1 MRPWY
6 LQLRE
11 GRLALRE
18 TALCLALLA
27 AWLIVAPLGFWLSG
41 GVGLV
46 AASVAAL
53 VCAAAAAAALAVS
66 ELSRISAG
74 PLVGLLASIGIRMGV
89 PLLFVLAI
97 QLHGGVLTRAGVVYY
112 VVLFYLLALVVEV
125 PLSIAPGHNRPG
137 CSSTA
142 SNSV

>member
-1 MRPWY
+1 M
-6 LQLRE
+6 
-11 GRLALRE
+11 
-18 TALCLALLA
+18 
-27 AWLIVAPLGFWLSG
+27 
-41 GVGLV
+41 
-46 AASVAAL
+46 
-53 VCAAAAAAALAVS
+53 
-66 ELSRISAG
+66 
-74 PLVGLLASIGIRMGV
+74 RMGV

-125 PLSIAPGHNRPG
+125 PLSIAPGDNRPG